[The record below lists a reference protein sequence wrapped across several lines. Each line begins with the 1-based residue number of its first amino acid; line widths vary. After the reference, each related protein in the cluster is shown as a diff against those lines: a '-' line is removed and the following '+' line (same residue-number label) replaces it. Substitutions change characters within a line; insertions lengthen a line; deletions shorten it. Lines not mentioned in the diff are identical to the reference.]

1 MVLLQNIGICHA
13 CALQELLLSSEP
25 LTAFIRADVILLSHP
40 RGSGPILWPHTNW
53 FRELAGQK
61 LNNFSLLELTFDWFV
76 FLGQLS
82 GIQQMWALGE
92 SRTWNEQQGNTGLQ
106 QPQHVSVSWW
116 KHMGLPQQ
124 VQLMW
129 KAWNSPALSRY
140 LLPEVLY
147 NPLLPSVLLSFCSV
161 TKWNCLWQR
170 DASCPSLHL
179 KHGSKIDF
187 FPFLSLYS
195 CKL

>member
-1 MVLLQNIGICHA
+1 MHVHYRSWLL
-13 CALQELLLSSEP
+13 
-25 LTAFIRADVILLSHP
+25 VLSHWQP
-40 RGSGPILWPHTNW
+40 SSRLIWFCCPTPEALAPSSGPTQTGSGSW
-53 FRELAGQK
+53 AGQK
-61 LNNFSLLELTFDWFV
+61 LNNFSLLGLTFDWFV

-82 GIQQMWALGE
+82 GIQQMQALGE

-147 NPLLPSVLLSFCSV
+147 NPLLPSVLLSFCPV
-161 TKWNCLWQR
+161 TKWNFLWQR